1 MQSPT
6 LPTSIKD
13 MTLQDAKIF
22 VGQMNSIHMKSYD
35 VDDILAQLVTI
46 EVVPLSGMYVELSTK
61 ALWRI
66 LYEANIKPENLRIAY
81 MNMCNSKKRPYIG

>member
-1 MQSPT
+1 MQAPT
-6 LPTSIKD
+6 LPISIKD

-22 VGQMNSIHMKSYD
+22 VGQMNSIHMQSYD
-35 VDDILAQLVTI
+35 VNDILAQLVNI
-46 EVVPLSGMYVELSTK
+46 DVVPLDGMYVELSAK

-81 MNMCNSKKRPYIG
+81 MNRCNSKKRSYIG